1 MSDQKQPDWDKIT
14 EGKIRHGIA
23 VEAFGNGMELSEENM
38 RLMEKWVQFII
49 HGYDGIK
56 DILKQSKESEKKD
69 GEPEGK
75 PLSNGELIDA
85 IVDTFEG
92 KKVEETDEDYVKTT
106 IDKAVKSLGQKD
118 KNKVL
123 YQLKQGN
130 ITVDNL
136 QACLDKI
143 ATMKHF

>member
-1 MSDQKQPDWDKIT
+1 MSDQQPDWDKIT

-23 VEAFGNGMELSEENM
+23 VEAFGKGMELNEVNM
-38 RLMEKWVQFII
+38 RLMEQWVQFII

-56 DILKQSKESEKKD
+56 DILEQKKTLTSEEVEKEIIDKFD
-69 GEPEGK
+69 GEVVK
-75 PLSNGELIDA
+75 
-85 IVDTFEG
+85 
-92 KKVEETDEDYVKTT
+92 ETDEDYVKNE
-106 IDKAVKSLGQKD
+106 INKAVKTLGQKD

-136 QACLDKI
+136 QVCLEKI
-143 ATMKHF
+143 EVMKHF

>member
-1 MSDQKQPDWDKIT
+1 
-14 EGKIRHGIA
+14 
-23 VEAFGNGMELSEENM
+23 MELNEENM

-56 DILKQSKESEKKD
+56 DILEQASERKSLSSEEVKKEIIDKFD
-69 GEPEGK
+69 GEVVK
-75 PLSNGELIDA
+75 
-85 IVDTFEG
+85 
-92 KKVEETDEDYVKTT
+92 ETDEDYVKNE
-106 IDKAVKSLGQKD
+106 INKAVKSLGQKD

-143 ATMKHF
+143 GEMKHF

>member
-1 MSDQKQPDWDKIT
+1 MSDQQPDWDKIT

-23 VEAFGNGMELSEENM
+23 VEAFGKGMELNEDNM

-56 DILKQSKESEKKD
+56 DILEQKKALSSEEVKKAIIDKFD
-69 GEPEGK
+69 GEVVK
-75 PLSNGELIDA
+75 
-85 IVDTFEG
+85 
-92 KKVEETDEDYVKTT
+92 ETDEDYVKNE
-106 IDKAVKSLGQKD
+106 INKAVKTLGKKD

-143 ATMKHF
+143 GEMKHF

>member
-1 MSDQKQPDWDKIT
+1 MSDQQPDWDKIT

-23 VEAFGNGMELSEENM
+23 VEAFSKGMELNEENM
-38 RLMEKWVQFII
+38 RLIEKWVQFII
-49 HGYDGIK
+49 YGYDGIK
-56 DILKQSKESEKKD
+56 DILEQKQNLKD
-69 GEPEGK
+69 QQFLKDLVDQFGGE
-75 PLSNGELIDA
+75 
-85 IVDTFEG
+85 IVD
-92 KKVEETDEDYVKTT
+92 ETDEDYVKNE
-106 IDKAVKSLGQKD
+106 INKAVKTLGQKD

-143 ATMKHF
+143 AVMKHF

>member
-1 MSDQKQPDWDKIT
+1 MSDQQPDWDKIT

-23 VEAFGNGMELSEENM
+23 VEAFGKGMELNEENM
-38 RLMEKWVQFII
+38 RLMERWVQFII

-56 DILKQSKESEKKD
+56 DILEQASERKSMSSEEVKKEIIDKFD
-69 GEPEGK
+69 GEVVK
-75 PLSNGELIDA
+75 
-85 IVDTFEG
+85 
-92 KKVEETDEDYVKTT
+92 ETDEDYVKNE
-106 IDKAVKSLGQKD
+106 INKAVKTLGQKD

-143 ATMKHF
+143 AVMKHF

>member
-1 MSDQKQPDWDKIT
+1 MSDQQPDWDKIT

-23 VEAFGNGMELSEENM
+23 VEAFGKGMELNEVNM
-38 RLMEKWVQFII
+38 RLMEQWVQFII

-56 DILKQSKESEKKD
+56 DILEKKKTLSSEEVKKEIIDKFD
-69 GEPEGK
+69 GEVVK
-75 PLSNGELIDA
+75 
-85 IVDTFEG
+85 
-92 KKVEETDEDYVKTT
+92 ETDEDYVKNE
-106 IDKAVKSLGQKD
+106 INKAVKTLGQKD

-136 QACLDKI
+136 QVCLEKI
-143 ATMKHF
+143 EVMKHF

>member
-1 MSDQKQPDWDKIT
+1 MSDQQPDWDKIT

-23 VEAFGNGMELSEENM
+23 VEAFSKDMELNEQNM

-56 DILKQSKESEKKD
+56 DILEQASEKKALSSEEVKKEIIDKFD
-69 GEPEGK
+69 GEVVK
-75 PLSNGELIDA
+75 
-85 IVDTFEG
+85 
-92 KKVEETDEDYVKTT
+92 ETDEDYVKNE
-106 IDKAVKSLGQKD
+106 INKAVKSLGQKD

-123 YQLKQGN
+123 YKLKKGN

-136 QACLDKI
+136 QA
-143 ATMKHF
+143 

>member
-1 MSDQKQPDWDKIT
+1 MSDQQPDWDKIT

-23 VEAFGNGMELSEENM
+23 VEAFGKGMELNEDNM
-38 RLMEKWVQFII
+38 RLMEQWVQFII

-56 DILKQSKESEKKD
+56 DILEKKKTLSSEEVKKEIIDKFD
-69 GEPEGK
+69 GEVVK
-75 PLSNGELIDA
+75 
-85 IVDTFEG
+85 
-92 KKVEETDEDYVKTT
+92 ETDEDYVKNE
-106 IDKAVKSLGQKD
+106 INKAVKTLGKKD

-130 ITVDNL
+130 ITIDNL

-143 ATMKHF
+143 GEMKHF

>member
-1 MSDQKQPDWDKIT
+1 MSDQQPDWDKIT

-23 VEAFGNGMELSEENM
+23 VEAFGKGMELNEENM
-38 RLMEKWVQFII
+38 RLMERWVQFII

-56 DILKQSKESEKKD
+56 DILEQKKALSSEEVKKKIIDKFD
-69 GEPEGK
+69 GEVVK
-75 PLSNGELIDA
+75 
-85 IVDTFEG
+85 
-92 KKVEETDEDYVKTT
+92 ETDEDYVKNE
-106 IDKAVKSLGQKD
+106 INKAVKTLGQKD

-143 ATMKHF
+143 AVMKHF

>member
-1 MSDQKQPDWDKIT
+1 MSDQQPDWDKIT

-23 VEAFGNGMELSEENM
+23 VEAFSKDMELNEQNM

-56 DILKQSKESEKKD
+56 DILEKKKTLSSEEVKKEIIDKFD
-69 GEPEGK
+69 GEVVK
-75 PLSNGELIDA
+75 
-85 IVDTFEG
+85 
-92 KKVEETDEDYVKTT
+92 ETDEDYVKNE
-106 IDKAVKSLGQKD
+106 INKAVKTLGQKD

-136 QACLDKI
+136 QVCLEKI
-143 ATMKHF
+143 EVMKHF

>member
-1 MSDQKQPDWDKIT
+1 MSDQQPDWDKIT

-23 VEAFGNGMELSEENM
+23 VEAFGKGMELNEVNM
-38 RLMEKWVQFII
+38 RLMEQWVQFII

-56 DILKQSKESEKKD
+56 DILEQASERKAMSSEEVKKEIIDKFD
-69 GEPEGK
+69 GEVVK
-75 PLSNGELIDA
+75 
-85 IVDTFEG
+85 
-92 KKVEETDEDYVKTT
+92 ETDEDYVKNE
-106 IDKAVKSLGQKD
+106 INKAVKTLGQKD

-136 QACLDKI
+136 QVCLEKI
-143 ATMKHF
+143 EVMKHF

>member
-1 MSDQKQPDWDKIT
+1 MSDQQPDWDKIT

-23 VEAFGNGMELSEENM
+23 VEAFGKGMELNEENM
-38 RLMEKWVQFII
+38 RLMERWVQFII

-56 DILKQSKESEKKD
+56 DILEQASERKAMSSEEVKKEIIDKFD
-69 GEPEGK
+69 GEVVK
-75 PLSNGELIDA
+75 
-85 IVDTFEG
+85 
-92 KKVEETDEDYVKTT
+92 ETDEDYVKNE
-106 IDKAVKSLGQKD
+106 INKAVKTLGQKD

-143 ATMKHF
+143 AVMKHF

>member
-1 MSDQKQPDWDKIT
+1 MSDQQPDWDKIT

-23 VEAFGNGMELSEENM
+23 VEAFGKGMELNEDNM
-38 RLMEKWVQFII
+38 RLMEQWVQFII

-56 DILKQSKESEKKD
+56 DILEKKKTLSSEEVKKEIIDKFD
-69 GEPEGK
+69 GEVVK
-75 PLSNGELIDA
+75 
-85 IVDTFEG
+85 
-92 KKVEETDEDYVKTT
+92 ETDEDYVKNE
-106 IDKAVKSLGQKD
+106 INKAVKTLGKKD

-143 ATMKHF
+143 GEMKHF

>member
-1 MSDQKQPDWDKIT
+1 MSDQQPDWDKIT

-23 VEAFGNGMELSEENM
+23 VEAFGKGMELNEDNM

-56 DILKQSKESEKKD
+56 DILEQASERKAMSSEEVKKAIIDKFD
-69 GEPEGK
+69 GEVVK
-75 PLSNGELIDA
+75 
-85 IVDTFEG
+85 
-92 KKVEETDEDYVKTT
+92 ETDEDYVKNE
-106 IDKAVKSLGQKD
+106 INKAVKTLGKKD

-143 ATMKHF
+143 GEMKHF

>member
-1 MSDQKQPDWDKIT
+1 MSDQQPDWDKIT

-23 VEAFGNGMELSEENM
+23 VEAFGKGMELNEENM
-38 RLMEKWVQFII
+38 RLMERWVQFII

-56 DILKQSKESEKKD
+56 DVLEQASERKAMSSEEVKKEIIDKFD
-69 GEPEGK
+69 GEVVK
-75 PLSNGELIDA
+75 
-85 IVDTFEG
+85 
-92 KKVEETDEDYVKTT
+92 ETDEDYVKNE
-106 IDKAVKSLGQKD
+106 INKAVKTLGQKD

-143 ATMKHF
+143 AVMKHF

>member
-1 MSDQKQPDWDKIT
+1 MSDQQPDWDKIT

-23 VEAFGNGMELSEENM
+23 VEAFSKDMELNEQNM

-56 DILKQSKESEKKD
+56 DILGQKKTLTSEEVEKEIIDKFD
-69 GEPEGK
+69 GEVVK
-75 PLSNGELIDA
+75 
-85 IVDTFEG
+85 
-92 KKVEETDEDYVKTT
+92 ETDEDYVKNE
-106 IDKAVKSLGQKD
+106 INKAVKTLGQKD

-136 QACLDKI
+136 QVCLEKI
-143 ATMKHF
+143 EAMKHF

>member
-1 MSDQKQPDWDKIT
+1 MSDQQPDWDKIT

-23 VEAFGNGMELSEENM
+23 VEAFGKGMELNEENM
-38 RLMEKWVQFII
+38 RLMERWVQFII

-56 DILKQSKESEKKD
+56 DILEQASERKSLSSEEVKKEIIDKFD
-69 GEPEGK
+69 GEVVK
-75 PLSNGELIDA
+75 
-85 IVDTFEG
+85 
-92 KKVEETDEDYVKTT
+92 ETDEDYVKNE
-106 IDKAVKSLGQKD
+106 INKAVKSLGQKD

-143 ATMKHF
+143 GEMKHF

>member
-1 MSDQKQPDWDKIT
+1 MSDQQPDWDKIT

-23 VEAFGNGMELSEENM
+23 VEAFGKGMELNEVNM
-38 RLMEKWVQFII
+38 RLMEQWVQFII

-56 DILKQSKESEKKD
+56 DILEQASEKKALSSEEVKKEIIDKFD
-69 GEPEGK
+69 GEVVK
-75 PLSNGELIDA
+75 
-85 IVDTFEG
+85 
-92 KKVEETDEDYVKTT
+92 ETDEDYVKNE
-106 IDKAVKSLGQKD
+106 INKAVKTLGQKD

-143 ATMKHF
+143 GEMKHF

>member
-1 MSDQKQPDWDKIT
+1 MSDQQPDWDKIT

-23 VEAFGNGMELSEENM
+23 VEAFGKGMELNEDNM
-38 RLMEKWVQFII
+38 RLMEQWVQFII

-56 DILKQSKESEKKD
+56 DILEQKKALGSEEVKKEIIDKFD
-69 GEPEGK
+69 GEVVK
-75 PLSNGELIDA
+75 
-85 IVDTFEG
+85 
-92 KKVEETDEDYVKTT
+92 ETDEDYVKNE
-106 IDKAVKSLGQKD
+106 INKAVKTLGQKD

-136 QACLDKI
+136 QVCLEKI
-143 ATMKHF
+143 EVMKHF

>member
-1 MSDQKQPDWDKIT
+1 MSDQQPDWDKIT

-23 VEAFGNGMELSEENM
+23 VEAFGKGMELNEENM
-38 RLMEKWVQFII
+38 RLIEQWVQFII
-49 HGYDGIK
+49 YGYDGIK
-56 DILKQSKESEKKD
+56 DILNQKQNLKD
-69 GEPEGK
+69 QQFLKDFGGE
-75 PLSNGELIDA
+75 I
-85 IVDTFEG
+85 
-92 KKVEETDEDYVKTT
+92 VEETDEDYVKSE
-106 IDKAVKSLGQKD
+106 INKAVKTLGQKD

-143 ATMKHF
+143 GEMKHF

>member
-1 MSDQKQPDWDKIT
+1 MSDQQPDWDKIT

-23 VEAFGNGMELSEENM
+23 VEAFGKGMELNEVNM
-38 RLMEKWVQFII
+38 RLMEQWVQFII

-56 DILKQSKESEKKD
+56 DILEQASERKAMSSEEVKKEIIDKFD
-69 GEPEGK
+69 GEVVK
-75 PLSNGELIDA
+75 
-85 IVDTFEG
+85 
-92 KKVEETDEDYVKTT
+92 ETDEDYVKNE
-106 IDKAVKSLGQKD
+106 INKAVKTLGQKD

-143 ATMKHF
+143 GQMKHF

>member
-1 MSDQKQPDWDKIT
+1 MSDQQPDWDKIT

-23 VEAFGNGMELSEENM
+23 VEAFGKGMELNEENM
-38 RLMEKWVQFII
+38 RLMEQWVQFII

-56 DILKQSKESEKKD
+56 DVLEQASERKAMSSEEVKKEIIDKFD
-69 GEPEGK
+69 GEVVK
-75 PLSNGELIDA
+75 
-85 IVDTFEG
+85 
-92 KKVEETDEDYVKTT
+92 ETDEDYVKNE
-106 IDKAVKSLGQKD
+106 INKAVKSLGQKD

-143 ATMKHF
+143 GEMKHF